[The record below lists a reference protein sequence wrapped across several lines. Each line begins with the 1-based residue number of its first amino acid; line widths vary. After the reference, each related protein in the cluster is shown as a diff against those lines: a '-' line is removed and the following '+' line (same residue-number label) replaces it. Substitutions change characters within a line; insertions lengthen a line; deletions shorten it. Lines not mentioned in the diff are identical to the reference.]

1 MEINVTFNTQMN
13 KIFTSG
19 GYNSRHVLR
28 APPNRGSSL
37 LNITRAAA
45 DAHFTQCGRAA
56 GCRFLSKSAH
66 LITALQAPA
75 CLVCPFLVMEIEQ
88 VVALTD

>member
-13 KIFTSG
+13 EIFTSG

-45 DAHFTQCGRAA
+45 DAHFPMWP
-56 GCRFLSKSAH
+56 GCW
-66 LITALQAPA
+66 LQVPFKI
-75 CLVCPFLVMEIEQ
+75 CPFNHSTAGPRVPRVPISRNG
-88 VVALTD
+88 D